1 MIIPL
6 RPLAILSFLL
16 FFHLITGNAQE
27 KPSIYPV
34 LEGVPEYI
42 RLIHDQNPNV
52 FEIEKAYRMELA
64 GTGYQKNTHSQ
75 YYKRWMHWA
84 RNHMDNEGFV
94 KESEINDLNGEELI
108 RKAMRK
114 NAYPNFRN
122 SPPDWKFI
130 GPSKTYHTDGTTKV
144 TWQTNIY
151 SMDVC
156 KSNPDI
162 LFAGGESGGLWKSID
177 KGLNWTLCTA
187 DILHGAFTAVS
198 VHPLNPDTVFAAT
211 SGKIIRST
219 DGGNSWS
226 TVYSENGMTTHDLM
240 ICSGKSHVILAA
252 GNKGLKRSVDGGQN
266 WFSGSADEVWTLQ
279 QNVSNPNILYAIT
292 KIGNS
297 TEFLRSSDYGSIWL
311 TRGSNWYKPNNDVTV
326 TGALLAVCPS
336 NAQKIYAYL
345 CGSGGSTAGYIG
357 VFVSSD
363 GGFNWSN
370 TNPSNNIG
378 GPYSMPDRTNLM
390 AHNGTDGFNQGFYD
404 MAIVVNPTNEMELIA
419 GGTSWFKS
427 TDGGASWNPLGG
439 YVGNLSWSHPDIQC
453 LVAIN
458 NDLWIGSDG
467 GINYSTNFGQSIEAR
482 MDGVSGAD
490 LWGFDGGWN
499 EDLLVGGR
507 YHNGNMAWH
516 ESFPA
521 NSFFRMGGAESPTGY
536 VNPGPGRKTYFSDIG
551 GYSVHGGLD
560 GGVSRFPVGL
570 FPNESYAYY
579 ANSQMVWHPNCW
591 NIIYLGRDN
600 KLWRSDNGGSGFE
613 LLHSFPGNED
623 NKVYEIEI
631 SRSNPQVMYC
641 SQWDGTDDSMW
652 RSEDGGKSWNKLTA
666 LPLPNNNDRVK
677 MTLSA
682 VDENVLWVAV
692 TYGSNGKK
700 IYKTIDGG
708 KSWGNLSSPVLD
720 NVRISDVMH
729 AMGTDGGIYLGTNRG
744 VFYRNNSMND
754 WEAFSTGLPLSAET
768 NRLKPFYK
776 DGKLRNGCWGFG
788 VWETSLFEEFETLPK
803 IMADKLKSECLRDTF
818 YFDDHSVCLH
828 ENTSWSWELE
838 GASYASGTDTRTPL
852 AVYNSPGKK
861 LVIMNLST
869 KNGNYKDSLWIE
881 IEDHCSKDSLPNL
894 ALRLDGNKSYL
905 LTPMKKTL
913 TNKLSWMAWVKS
925 TSVQNDWSGI
935 LFFRNGGEAAGLS
948 VLANGDL
955 RYHWKSSGY
964 NWVSGAKLEQNEWT
978 HLALVVSPDSL
989 IIYKNG
995 RAFVRRQAHGEQDFT
1010 GSLAIGADL
1019 NGGARF
1025 FNGLIDEVC
1034 IYDRSL
1040 SQEEIREQM
1049 HLTRTHTATEG
1060 LQSYFQFKDSDTYL
1074 LDLVGN
1080 EHASS
1085 NGSVALI
1092 PSTAPVGPG
1101 TSQRMDVNTSG
1112 IFEFQNTGTSL
1123 ELETGNTYPEG
1134 EFCISRINHIPAQNF
1149 NPINKPTGNS
1159 YWIIH
1164 NYGKN
1169 ESFDDLKSIKFSNI
1183 GPISAFTNTK
1193 EYQLFMREA
1202 NADTSNWEFKAF
1214 ASDKTEDEL
1223 FFGPSGIDS
1232 EGQFIFTKTEGDT
1245 VIVSI
1250 EEPVDKKMNPWIS
1263 LYPNPSQ
1270 SQSEIVIYT
1279 SLTGK
1284 VHCSVYDS
1292 GGKKVMSFSFEKE
1305 TNKSIQSL
1313 KPGIYYCIFESID
1326 RLMIKNLLISR

>member
-1 MIIPL
+1 ML
-6 RPLAILSFLL
+6 NGFKRFAILFVLSF
-16 FFHLITGNAQE
+16 FVLISINAQE
-27 KPSIYPV
+27 RPSDYPN

-42 RLIHDQNPNV
+42 KLIHDHKPNV
-52 FEIEKAYRMELA
+52 FEVEKAFRSELA
-64 GTGYQKNTHSQ
+64 NSEFEKNTHSL

-84 RNHMDNEGFV
+84 RTQLDNDGFV
-94 KESEINDLNGEELI
+94 KEREISDLNREEQI
-108 RKAMRK
+108 RKGLRNNSHFKFRK
-114 NAYPNFRN
+114 
-122 SPPDWKFI
+122 SPADWKFI
-130 GPSKTYHTDGTTKV
+130 GPSKTYHTDGITKV

-156 KSNPDI
+156 QSNPNI

-177 KGLNWTLCTA
+177 KGLNWNLCTA

-198 VHPLNPDTVFAAT
+198 VHPVYPDTVFAAT

-219 DGGNSWS
+219 DGGKNWS

-252 GNKGLKRSVDGGQN
+252 GNKGLKRSGDGGQN
-266 WFSGSADEVWTLQ
+266 WYSGSADEVWTLQ

-336 NAQKIYAYL
+336 NPQKLYAYL
-345 CGSGGSTAGYIG
+345 CGSGGTIGGYIG
-357 VFVSSD
+357 VFVSND

-370 TNPSNNIG
+370 TNPLNTVG

-404 MAIVVNPTNEMELIA
+404 MAIVVNPSNDMELIA

-439 YVGNLSWSHPDIQC
+439 YVGNLPWSHPDIQC
-453 LVAIN
+453 LVAIG

-467 GINYSTNFGQSIEAR
+467 GINYSTNFAQSIEAR

-516 ESFPA
+516 QSFPA

-551 GYSVHGGLD
+551 GYSIHGGLD

-579 ANSQMVWHPNCW
+579 ANSQMVWHPHCW

-600 KLWRSDNGGSGFE
+600 KLWKSTNGGSGFE
-613 LLHSFPGNED
+613 LLYSFPGNED

-631 SRSNPQVMYC
+631 SRSNPQVLYC

-652 RSEDGGKSWNKLTA
+652 RSEDGGISWIKLTA

-677 MTLSA
+677 MSLSA

-692 TYGSNGKK
+692 SYGSNGKK
-700 IYKTIDGG
+700 IYKTTDGG
-708 KSWGNLSSPVLD
+708 KSWENLTTPVLD

-744 VFYRNNSMND
+744 VYYRNNLMND
-754 WEAFSTGLPLSAET
+754 WEPFSTGLPVSAET

-803 IMADKLKSECLRDTF
+803 IMADKLQSKCLRDTF

-838 GASYASGTDTRTPL
+838 GVAYTSGTDTRTPL
-852 AVYNSPGKK
+852 AVYDSPGKK
-861 LVIMNLST
+861 RVIMNLKT
-869 KNGNYKDSLWIE
+869 QKGNYKDSLWIE

-894 ALRLDGNKSYL
+894 ALKLDGNKSYL
-905 LTPMKKTL
+905 LTPVKKTL

-925 TSVQNDWSGI
+925 TAVQNDWAGI
-935 LFFRNGGEAAGLS
+935 MFFRNGGEAAGLS

-995 RAFVRRQAHGEQDFT
+995 RAFVRRQAHGEQDFS

-1060 LQSYFQFKDSDTYL
+1060 LQSYFQFKDSDTYW

-1101 TSQRMDVNTSG
+1101 TSQRMDVNSSG
-1112 IFEFQNTGTSL
+1112 IFEFQNTGATI
-1123 ELETGNTYPEG
+1123 ELGSGNTYPEG
-1134 EFCISRINHIPAQNF
+1134 ELCISRINHIPAQNF

-1169 ESFDDLKSIKFSNI
+1169 ASFDDLKSIQFSNV
-1183 GPISAFTNTK
+1183 GPLSAFTNTK

-1202 NADTSNWEFKAF
+1202 NADTSSWEFKAF
-1214 ASDKTEDEL
+1214 ASDKTESEL
-1223 FFGPSGIDS
+1223 VFEPTGIDS

-1245 VIVSI
+1245 IIVSI
-1250 EEPVDKKMNPWIS
+1250 ENPVVEKMSPWIS
-1263 LYPNPSQ
+1263 IYPNPSLNN
-1270 SQSEIVIYT
+1270 SDITFYT
-1279 SLTGK
+1279 SLQGK
-1284 VHCSVYDS
+1284 IHCSIYAI
-1292 GGKKVMSFSFEKE
+1292 GGKKVMTFSFEKE
-1305 TNKSIQSL
+1305 INQSIQSL
-1313 KPGIYYCIFESID
+1313 KPGMYYCIFENKDQLI
-1326 RLMIKNLLISR
+1326 IKNLLISR